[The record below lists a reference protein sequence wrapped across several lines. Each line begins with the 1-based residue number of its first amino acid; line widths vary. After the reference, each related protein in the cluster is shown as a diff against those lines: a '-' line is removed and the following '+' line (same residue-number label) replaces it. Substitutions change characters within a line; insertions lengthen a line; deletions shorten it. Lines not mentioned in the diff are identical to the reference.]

1 MLIHSFPVNSLVT
14 GVITSFDAHRVNLTL
29 NGNVRAYVREGEIA
43 WDEPARRIWQNK
55 AKVGD
60 SMRAKVIRHDRQGR
74 PELSLRVMS
83 RDPWDTITTKY
94 RVGGVVQ
101 GVVRGI
107 TADALFVA
115 LEPGV
120 EGILR
125 LDDLG
130 FMRHTDVRAAFWP
143 GDSLYVMVQTLVPD
157 ERRLSLTLDGVR
169 ARRWEEQQLNVREM
183 RRVRATRQEVAARDD
198 LDALVWADLG
208 AYYHFL
214 VVDNEPQERE
224 YICNCLHA
232 AAQRVHCAQ
241 SIAEAESELQRHTH
255 QFADEHMIVIVDK
268 QMPDGNG
275 DEAIPGLRE
284 AFLGTQFILMSQVLS
299 ADEIETWRQ
308 AGVPAIYKPLTP
320 QTLAKAVQQLDE
332 GVQQSAK
339 PRLPN
344 PTMTLVQFSF
354 DPKARL
360 TNWLNRT
367 RERTRAQTAAIF
379 EVNLTGAELGRVELL
394 TQVHTPHVALRQD
407 KVAETIYSP
416 VRDVAISQQ
425 IFVCED
431 VDVSFRNLGYLRN
444 LGPFGACVGVPIQT
458 ATTAKYALFMFWNE
472 PLKQNVTQRDM
483 LLDTINIAA
492 DAAGGLIEQNMLLE
506 KMIEKQ
512 RMIAAGELATAV
524 THDLYTQVGALKRT
538 PEDLRTGLSRLED
551 NLQHAPDKVTPELKF
566 LRRKVEEMKSATEK
580 AAQTS
585 DLFKQLSLQTSMQ
598 YLLIEKIIDDAIAL
612 TKMKVES
619 EYKNISVEFVDSGM
633 VIANSDQMRLM
644 QVLQNLL
651 LNAVQQIAQM
661 QPPDKGRVI
670 VRITTAT
677 SVLSNTKQD
686 VVQIRIEDNGPG
698 IHTAQYESIFDL
710 GVTNRANHG
719 GSGIGLYFTRTLVHQ
734 LGGRVLVENSAI
746 GWGSCFLIELPCKY

>member
-130 FMRHTDVRAAFWP
+130 FMRGTDVRAAFWP

-214 VVDNEPQERE
+214 VVDNELQERE
-224 YICNCLHA
+224 HICDCLRA
-232 AAQRVHCAQ
+232 ATQHVHCAK
-241 SIAEAESELQRHTH
+241 SIKEAKSALQQHTN
-255 QFADEHMIVIVDK
+255 QFVDEYMVMIVDK

-275 DEAIPGLRE
+275 DEAILGLRE
-284 AFLGTQFILMSQVLS
+284 AFPGTQFILMSHALS
-299 ADEIETWRQ
+299 PDDVERWQQ
-308 AGVPAIYKPLTP
+308 AGVPAIHKPLTR
-320 QTLAKAVQQLDE
+320 QTLAEAVQQLNK
-332 GVQQSAK
+332 GVQQSVK
-339 PRLPN
+339 PHLPT
-344 PTMTLVQFSF
+344 PTMTLAQFSF

-360 TNWLNRT
+360 ANWLNRT
-367 RERTRAQTAAIF
+367 RERTHAQTAAIF

-394 TQVHTPHVALRQD
+394 TQVYSPHVALRQD

-416 VRDVAISQQ
+416 VRDVAVSQQ
-425 IFVCED
+425 TFVCED
-431 VDVSFRNLGYLRN
+431 AYATTHRLGYLRN
-444 LGPFGACVGVPIQT
+444 LGPFDACVGVPIPA
-458 ATTAKYALFMFWNE
+458 ATTTKYALFLFWNE
-472 PLKQNVTQRDM
+472 PLQQTAAQRET
-483 LLDTINIAA
+483 LLDTLNLAA

-512 RMIAAGELATAV
+512 RMIAAGELAAAV
-524 THDLYTQVGALKRT
+524 THDLYTQVGALQHT
-538 PEDLRTGLSRLED
+538 PEDLRNGLSKLES
-551 NLQHAPDKVTPELKF
+551 NLQQSPDKAAPDLKF
-566 LRRKVEEMKSATEK
+566 LRRKVEEMKSATDK
-580 AAQTS
+580 AARTS
-585 DLFKQLSLQTSMQ
+585 DLFKQLSLQTTLQ
-598 YLLIEKIIDDAIAL
+598 YLLIEQIIDNAIAL
-612 TKMKVES
+612 TKMKVDS

-633 VIANSDQMRLM
+633 GVSGKQRHRLGQLFSD
-644 QVLQNLL
+644 
-651 LNAVQQIAQM
+651 
-661 QPPDKGRVI
+661 
-670 VRITTAT
+670 
-677 SVLSNTKQD
+677 
-686 VVQIRIEDNGPG
+686 
-698 IHTAQYESIFDL
+698 
-710 GVTNRANHG
+710 
-719 GSGIGLYFTRTLVHQ
+719 
-734 LGGRVLVENSAI
+734 
-746 GWGSCFLIELPCKY
+746 